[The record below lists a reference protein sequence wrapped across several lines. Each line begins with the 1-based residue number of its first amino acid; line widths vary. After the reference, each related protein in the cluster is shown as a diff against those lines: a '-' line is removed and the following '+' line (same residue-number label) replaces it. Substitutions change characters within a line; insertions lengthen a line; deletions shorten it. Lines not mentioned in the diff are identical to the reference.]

1 MGFQRGASA
10 MTSRF
15 EETIVT
21 RERLREI
28 YRRPNYRAANK
39 VIDHI
44 DPICRSFIAAC
55 PFVLVATRGADG
67 RLDLSPKGDP
77 PGFVRVLDDKTLAI
91 PDRLGNNRIDTFDNL
106 LVHPEIGL
114 YFLIPGHGFTLRV
127 SGTGQIVCDTR
138 LLEQAAI
145 NGKPPSSLLVVTVE
159 EAFQH
164 CAKSIARSNLWDPAR
179 WPDRSGVAGLA
190 EAMVVHG
197 ALTESVPEMQA
208 IIDKDAFERL
218 Y

>member
-91 PDRLGNNRIDTFDNL
+91 PDRLGNNRIDTFENL
-106 LVHPEIGL
+106 MVHPEIGL

-138 LLEQAAI
+138 LLDQAAI
-145 NGKPPSSLLVVTVE
+145 NGKQPSSLLVVTVE

-164 CAKSIARSNLWDPAR
+164 CAKSIARSNLWHPAR

>member
-1 MGFQRGASA
+1 

-21 RERLREI
+21 RERLRQI
-28 YRRPNYRAANK
+28 YRPPGRFVANK
-39 VIDHI
+39 AIDHI
-44 DPICRSFIAAC
+44 DQICRSFIAAC

-67 RLDLSPKGDP
+67 RFDLSPKGDP
-77 PGFVRVLDDKTLAI
+77 PGFVMVLDDKTLVI
-91 PDRLGNNRIDTFDNL
+91 PDRLGNNRIDTLENL
-106 LVHPEIGL
+106 VVHPEVGL
-114 YFLIPGHGFTLRV
+114 YFLIPGHDFTLRV
-127 SGTGQIVCDTR
+127 SGTGQIVRDSV
-138 LLEQAAI
+138 LLEQMSI
-145 NGKPPSSLLVVTVE
+145 KGRQPSSLLVVNVE

-164 CAKSIARSNLWDPAR
+164 CAKSITRSGLWQPAR

-197 ALTESVPEMQA
+197 ALTESVSKIQA
-208 IIDKDAFERL
+208 VIDQDAVERL

>member
-1 MGFQRGASA
+1 MA
-10 MTSRF
+10 SRF

-21 RERLREI
+21 RERLRQI
-28 YRRPNYRAANK
+28 YRAPGRFVANK
-39 VIDHI
+39 AIDHI
-44 DPICRSFIAAC
+44 DQICRSFIAAC

-77 PGFVRVLDDKTLAI
+77 PGFVRVLDDKTLVI
-91 PDRLGNNRIDTFDNL
+91 PDRLGNNRIDTLENL
-106 LVHPEIGL
+106 LVHPDVGL
-114 YFLIPGHGFTLRV
+114 YFLIPGHDFTLRV
-127 SGTGQIVCDTR
+127 SGTGKIVRDSV
-138 LLEQAAI
+138 LLEQMSI
-145 NGKPPSSLLVVTVE
+145 KGREPSSLIVVTVE

-164 CAKSIARSNLWDPAR
+164 CAKSILRAGLWQPPR

-197 ALTESVPEMQA
+197 ALVETVPEMQA
-208 IIDKDAFERL
+208 VIDRDAVERM

>member
-1 MGFQRGASA
+1 MAP
-10 MTSRF
+10 RF

-21 RERLREI
+21 RERLRQI
-28 YRRPNYRAANK
+28 YRAPGRFVANK
-39 VIDHI
+39 AIDHI
-44 DPICRSFIAAC
+44 DQICRSFIAAC

-77 PGFVRVLDDKTLAI
+77 PGFVRVLDDKTLVI
-91 PDRLGNNRIDTFDNL
+91 PDRLGNNRIDTLENL
-106 LVHPEIGL
+106 LVHPDVGL
-114 YFLIPGHGFTLRV
+114 YFLIPGHDFTLRV
-127 SGTGQIVCDTR
+127 SGTGKIVRDSV
-138 LLEQAAI
+138 LLEQMSI
-145 NGKPPSSLLVVTVE
+145 KGREPSSLIVVTVE

-164 CAKSIARSNLWDPAR
+164 CAKSILRAGLWQPPR

-197 ALTESVPEMQA
+197 ALEETVPEMQA
-208 IIDKDAFERL
+208 VIDRDAVERM